1 MPRPRRIPPI
11 LLEGDEMP
19 TPLVSGPGRRFALGP
34 TPPMPPTQPMPAS
47 PALALGAAAER
58 LPAAYGTR
66 RLWLA
71 ARDPHWLYANWDL
84 SAEEMEERE
93 GSAVSGHLT
102 LRIHENA
109 VGPAPV
115 LEIPLARGARSW
127 FVRVGRGG
135 VQYIA
140 ELGCAEPGLG
150 WQTLLTSNPVTAP
163 PDGPAMAAETEFATI
178 PIDVPFAAVVEQ
190 AVEAA
195 RQEESLAQALD
206 ALRDQGF
213 ADLPSAREVRAP
225 VWTEAQER
233 ALAEVLRVD
242 AHRRVWVSSLDVTGL
257 IAERLGPAAE
267 KERGGEV
274 EQPSSPAG
282 GFAAGEAGGISSPSG
297 EGRALERERGFWFNV
312 NAELV
317 IYGATEP
324 DAQVTI
330 AGRAIKLRPDGS
342 FSLRFALPDGE
353 YELPVVARSRTGDD
367 GRSAELQFRRHTEYR
382 GAVGA
387 HPQDP
392 RLAPPHPES
401 ITSAGAGQPG

>member
-1 MPRPRRIPPI
+1 MPRQRRIPPI

-19 TPLVSGPGRRFALGP
+19 TPIESGPGRRFSLGP
-34 TPPMPPTQPMPAS
+34 TPPS
-47 PALALGAAAER
+47 PALAPGAAAEQ

-84 SAEEMEERE
+84 SSEEIEARE
-93 GSAVSGHLT
+93 GRTLSGHLT

-115 LEIPLARGARSW
+115 LELPLARGARSW
-127 FVRVGRGG
+127 FVRVGRSG
-135 VQYIA
+135 VLYIA

-150 WQTLLTSNPVTAP
+150 WQTLLPSNPVTAP
-163 PDGPAMAAETEFATI
+163 PDGPATVTETEFATI
-178 PIDVPFAAVVEQ
+178 PIDVPFAAVLGQ

-195 RQEESLAQALD
+195 RQEEPLAQALD

-213 ADLPSAREVRAP
+213 AGLPSPKEVRAP

-233 ALAEVLRVD
+233 ALAEGLRVD
-242 AHRRVWVSSLDVTGL
+242 AQRRVWVSSLDVTGL
-257 IAERLGPAAE
+257 IAERVGPAAE

-274 EQPSSPAG
+274 EQPSSPTG
-282 GFAAGEAGGISSPSG
+282 GFEAGEAGGISSPSG
-297 EGRALERERGFWFNV
+297 EGRAIERERGFWFNV

-330 AGRAIKLRPDGS
+330 AGRVIKLRPDGS

-367 GRSAELQFRRHTEYR
+367 GRSAELQFRRLTEYR

-387 HPQDP
+387 HPQNP
-392 RLAPPHPES
+392 RLTPPQPES
-401 ITSAGAGQPG
+401 ITSAGTGQPG